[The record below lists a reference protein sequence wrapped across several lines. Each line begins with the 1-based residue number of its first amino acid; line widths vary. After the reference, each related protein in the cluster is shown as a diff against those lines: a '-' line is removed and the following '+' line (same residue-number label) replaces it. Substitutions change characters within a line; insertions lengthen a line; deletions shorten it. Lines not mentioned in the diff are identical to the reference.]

1 MPGYESDARPPCGTE
16 SHDTRPSVAPAR
28 GTPHNCAMTNLRD
41 GRTPP
46 GPDIAGLQAFALED
60 DRLPPAA
67 FVGRQD
73 IIADIERA
81 VSQAAAGGAA
91 VRGRTRL
98 VFGAPGAGKTAL
110 LYELARRWRARAA
123 DGDASAPMPIDCQPG
138 ELTSPVAFTEAVL
151 SALIPDSS
159 SNVATSTTTEGRG
172 GVPGVAGLSV
182 SRTTSVPSLVD
193 SVQAGRTPWA
203 AIREAIQSERLTRP
217 VVLLVDEA
225 QNMPGDPDGDGR
237 TRLLTETHDGRHGLP
252 IVAVLGG
259 LGDSKQVMARRGIS
273 RFARDAVHP
282 LPLLTDVESG
292 EAVNCFLARHRIVG
306 DEEAN
311 ARWGRR
317 IAEACNG
324 WPQHLH
330 NYLCGAAGALADAR
344 GDLEHA
350 DLDAALAAGEDWRRQ
365 YYDARLEG
373 VNADLPAVADVV
385 GRIPEPGAPMHRIV
399 EWCREATGTAAEGSD
414 LHARMIHDGVLQ
426 EMPGGLVTCP
436 IPSFRR
442 YILARA

>member
-1 MPGYESDARPPCGTE
+1 MRS
-16 SHDTRPSVAPAR
+16 S
-28 GTPHNCAMTNLRD
+28 RD
-41 GRTPP
+41 GRSPP
-46 GPDIAGLQAFALED
+46 GPDVAGLRAFALED
-60 DRLPPAA
+60 DRLPPPA
-67 FVGRQD
+67 FVGRRD

-81 VSQAAAGGAA
+81 VAQAAAGGTA

-123 DGDASAPMPIDCQPG
+123 DGDASAPASVDCEPGDLASPI
-138 ELTSPVAFTEAVL
+138 AFTEAVL
-151 SALIPDSS
+151 SALISDSS
-159 SNVATSTTTEGRG
+159 HDVATSTTTEGGG

-193 SVQAGRTPWA
+193 SVRAGRTPWA
-203 AIREAIQSERLTRP
+203 AIREATQPEHLTRP

-225 QNMPGDPDGDGR
+225 QNMPGDPSGDGR
-237 TRLLTETHDGRHGLP
+237 THLLTEIHDGRHGLP

-259 LGDSKQVMARRGIS
+259 LGDSKQVMAKRGIS
-273 RFARDAVHP
+273 RFARDAVHSLPP
-282 LPLLTDVESG
+282 LTEDECAD
-292 EAVNCFLARHRIVG
+292 AVKRFLARHQIAG
-306 DEEAN
+306 DEGAL
-311 ARWGRR
+311 ARWRRR

-330 NYLCGAAGALADAR
+330 NYLCGAAQALADAG
-344 GDLEHA
+344 GDLERA
-350 DLDAALAAGEDWRRQ
+350 ELDHALAAGDDWRQQ

-373 VNADLPAVADVV
+373 VNANFPAVADVV
-385 GRIPEPGAPMHRIV
+385 GQIPESGAPTHRIV
-399 EWCREATGTAAEGSD
+399 EWCREATGSPAAGSD

-426 EMPGGLVTCP
+426 EMSGGLVTCP

-442 YILARA
+442 YILART

>member
-1 MPGYESDARPPCGTE
+1 MKNS
-16 SHDTRPSVAPAR
+16 
-28 GTPHNCAMTNLRD
+28 RD

-46 GPDIAGLQAFALED
+46 GPDVAGLQAFALED
-60 DRLPPAA
+60 DRLPPPA
-67 FVGRQD
+67 FVGRRD
-73 IIADIERA
+73 IIADIEHA
-81 VSQAAAGGAA
+81 VAQAAAGGTA

-110 LYELARRWRARAA
+110 LYELARRWRTRAA
-123 DGDASAPMPIDCQPG
+123 DGDASAPVPVDCEPG
-138 ELTSPVAFTEAVL
+138 DLTSPVAFTEGVL

-159 SNVATSTTTEGRG
+159 HDVATSTTTEGGG

-203 AIREAIQSERLTRP
+203 AIREATQPERLTRP
-217 VVLLVDEA
+217 VVLLVDET
-225 QNMPGDPDGDGR
+225 QTMPGDPDGDGR
-237 TRLLTETHDGRHGLP
+237 TRLLTEIHGGRHGLP

-273 RFARDAVHP
+273 RFARGAVHS
-282 LPLLTDVESG
+282 LPLLTDDECA
-292 EAVNCFLARHRIVG
+292 EAVKRFLARHQIVG
-306 DEEAN
+306 GEEVL
-311 ARWGRR
+311 ARWRRR

-330 NYLCGAAGALADAR
+330 NYLCGAARALAGAG

-350 DLDAALAAGEDWRRQ
+350 DLDAALAAGDDWRRQ

-373 VNADLPAVADVV
+373 VNADFPAVADVV
-385 GRIPEPGAPMHRIV
+385 GRIPESGAAMHRIV
-399 EWCREATGTAAEGSD
+399 DWCRDATGTTAAGSD
-414 LHARMIHDGVLQ
+414 LHARMIQDGVLQ

-442 YILARA
+442 HILART

>member
-1 MPGYESDARPPCGTE
+1 MHMVARAESRSG
-16 SHDTRPSVAPAR
+16 SPSIAPAR
-28 GTPHNCAMTNLRD
+28 GGTHNFAMTSSRD
-41 GRTPP
+41 DRTAP

-73 IIADIERA
+73 IIADVEHA
-81 VSQAAAGGAA
+81 VAGASAGGAA

-110 LYELARRWRARAA
+110 LHELARRWRARAA
-123 DGDASAPMPIDCQPG
+123 DGDASAPVPVDCQPG
-138 ELTSPVAFTEAVL
+138 ELTSPVAFAESVL

-159 SNVATSTTTEGRG
+159 PDVATSTTTEGRG
-172 GVPGVAGLSV
+172 GVPGIAGVRV
-182 SRTTSVPSLVD
+182 SRTTSVPSLVG

-203 AIREAIQSERLTRP
+203 VIHEAMHLERPTRP

-225 QNMPGDPDGDGR
+225 QNMPADPGSDGQ
-237 TRLLTETHDGRHGLP
+237 TRLLAEIHDGRHGLP

-259 LGDSKQVMARRGIS
+259 LGDTKQVMAQRGISIS
-273 RFARDAVHP
+273 RFARDASHS
-282 LPLLTDVESG
+282 LPLLTTAESG
-292 EAVNCFLARHRIVG
+292 EAVEHFLARYRIAG
-306 DEEAN
+306 SDE
-311 ARWGRR
+311 ARVQWQVC

-330 NYLCGAAGALADAR
+330 NYLCGAARALADA
-344 GDLEHA
+344 GGNLERA
-350 DLDAALAAGEDWRRQ
+350 ELDAALAAGDDWRRQ

-373 VNADLPAVADVV
+373 LNVDFPAVVAVV
-385 GRIPEPGAPMHRIV
+385 ERIPESGAPMHRIA
-399 EWCREATGTAAEGSD
+399 EWCREATGAAEQGSD
-414 LHARMIHDGVLQ
+414 LHARMIRDGVLQ

-436 IPSFRR
+436 IPSFRQ

>member
-1 MPGYESDARPPCGTE
+1 MK
-16 SHDTRPSVAPAR
+16 PS
-28 GTPHNCAMTNLRD
+28 RD
-41 GRTPP
+41 GRIPP
-46 GPDIAGLQAFALED
+46 GPDIAGLRAFALED

-73 IIADIERA
+73 IIADIEHA
-81 VSQAAAGGAA
+81 VAQAAAGGDA

-123 DGDASAPMPIDCQPG
+123 DGDANAPVPVDCQPG

-151 SALIPDSS
+151 SALLPDSS
-159 SNVATSTTTEGRG
+159 FDVAKVTTTEGGG

-193 SVQAGRTPWA
+193 SVQGGRTPWA
-203 AIREAIQSERLTRP
+203 TIREATQPERRARP

-225 QNMPGDPDGDGR
+225 QNMPGDPGGEGR
-237 TRLLTETHDGRHGLP
+237 TRLLAEIQDGRHGLP

-259 LGDSKQVMARRGIS
+259 LGSSKQIMARRGIS
-273 RFARDAVHP
+273 RFARGAVHS
-282 LPLLTDVESG
+282 LPLLTDAESG
-292 EAVNCFLARHRIVG
+292 EAVKRFLARHRVAG
-306 DEEAN
+306 GEEAR
-311 ARWGRR
+311 ALWRRR

-330 NYLCGAAGALADAR
+330 NYLCSAARVLADAG
-344 GDLEHA
+344 GDAEQA
-350 DLDAALAAGEDWRRQ
+350 DLDAALRAGDDWRRQ

-373 VNADLPAVADVV
+373 MNADFPAVADVV
-385 GRIPEPGAPMHRIV
+385 GRIPESGAATHRIV
-399 EWCREATGTAAEGSD
+399 EWCREATGTAAQGSD

>member
-1 MPGYESDARPPCGTE
+1 
-16 SHDTRPSVAPAR
+16 
-28 GTPHNCAMTNLRD
+28 MTNSRN

-46 GPDIAGLQAFALED
+46 LGPDIAGLRAFALED
-60 DRLPPAA
+60 DRLPPRA

-73 IIADIERA
+73 IIADIEHA
-81 VSQAAAGGAA
+81 VTQAAAGGTA

-110 LYELARRWRARAA
+110 LNELARRWRARAA
-123 DGDASAPMPIDCQPG
+123 DGDASAPVPVDCEPG
-138 ELTSPVAFTEAVL
+138 DLTSPVAFTEVVL
-151 SALIPDSS
+151 SALVPDSS
-159 SNVATSTTTEGRG
+159 VDVAKVTTTEGG
-172 GVPGVAGLSV
+172 GGIPGVAGLSV

-203 AIREAIQSERLTRP
+203 AVREATQPERLARP
-217 VVLLVDEA
+217 VVLLVDEV
-225 QNMPGDPDGDGR
+225 QNMPGDPGGDGR
-237 TRLLTETHDGRHGLP
+237 TRLLAEIHGGRHGLP
-252 IVAVLGG
+252 VMAVLGG
-259 LGDSKQVMARRGIS
+259 LGDSKQMMARRGIS
-273 RFARDAVHP
+273 RFARDAVHS
-282 LPLLTDVESG
+282 LPLLTEAESG
-292 EAVNCFLARHRIVG
+292 EAVKRFLALHRVVG
-306 DEEAN
+306 DGEAK
-311 ARWGRR
+311 ALWRRR

-330 NYLCGAAGALADAR
+330 NYLCGVARALADAG

-350 DLDAALAAGEDWRRQ
+350 DLDVALAAGDDWRRQ

-373 VNADLPAVADVV
+373 VNADFPAVAEVV
-385 GRIPEPGAPMHRIV
+385 GRIPESGAAMHRIV
-399 EWCREATGTAAEGSD
+399 EWCREATGTAAQGSD

-436 IPSFRR
+436 ILSFRR

>member
-1 MPGYESDARPPCGTE
+1 MTSSRNDRA
-16 SHDTRPSVAPAR
+16 AP
-28 GTPHNCAMTNLRD
+28 D
-41 GRTPP
+41 
-46 GPDIAGLQAFALED
+46 PDIAGLRAFSLED

-67 FVGRQD
+67 FVGRRD
-73 IIADIERA
+73 IIEDIEHA
-81 VSQAAAGGAA
+81 VEETSAGGAA

-110 LYELARRWRARAA
+110 LHELARRWRVRAA
-123 DGDASAPMPIDCQPG
+123 DGDTSAPVPVDCEPG

-159 SNVATSTTTEGRG
+159 FDVATATTTEGGG
-172 GVPGVAGLSV
+172 GVPGVAGLRV
-182 SRTTSVPSLVD
+182 SRTTSVPSLVK

-203 AIREAIQSERLTRP
+203 AIREATHPERLTRP

-225 QNMPGDPDGDGR
+225 QTMPGDPDGDGR
-237 TRLLTETHDGRHGLP
+237 TRLLTEIHGGRHGLP

-259 LGDSKQVMARRGIS
+259 LGDTKQVMARRGIS
-273 RFARDAVHP
+273 RFARDAVHA
-282 LPLLTDVESG
+282 LPLLTDAESG
-292 EAVNCFLARHRIVG
+292 EAVTRFLARHRIVG
-306 DEEAN
+306 DEEARV
-311 ARWGRR
+311 RWRGR

-330 NYLCGAAGALADAR
+330 NYLCGAARVLADAG
-344 GDLEHA
+344 GDLEHGELA
-350 DLDAALAAGEDWRRQ
+350 AALAAGDDWRRE

-373 VNADLPAVADVV
+373 VNADLPAVAEVV
-385 GRIPEPGAPMHRIV
+385 GRIPESGAPMHRIV
-399 EWCREATGTAAEGSD
+399 EWCREATGAAEQGSD

>member
-1 MPGYESDARPPCGTE
+1 MKYSG
-16 SHDTRPSVAPAR
+16 
-28 GTPHNCAMTNLRD
+28 D

-46 GPDIAGLQAFALED
+46 RPDIAGLQAFAVED
-60 DRLPPAA
+60 DRLPLAA

-73 IIADIERA
+73 IIADIEHA
-81 VSQAAAGGAA
+81 VAQAAAGGAA

-110 LYELARRWRARAA
+110 LYELARCWRARAA
-123 DGDASAPMPIDCQPG
+123 NGDASAPVPVDCQPG
-138 ELTSPVAFTEAVL
+138 ELTSPVAFTEVVL
-151 SALIPDSS
+151 SALVPDSS
-159 SNVATSTTTEGRG
+159 FDVAKATTTEDGG

-203 AIREAIQSERLTRP
+203 VVREAMHPERRACP

-225 QNMPGDPDGDGR
+225 QNMPGDPGGDGR
-237 TRLLTETHDGRHGLP
+237 TRLLAEIHDGRHGLP

-259 LGDSKQVMARRGIS
+259 LGSSKQVMARRGIS
-273 RFARDAVHP
+273 RFARGAVHS
-282 LPLLTDVESG
+282 LPLLTDAESG
-292 EAVNCFLARHRIVG
+292 EAVNLFLARHRITGG
-306 DEEAN
+306 DEAK
-311 ARWGRR
+311 ALWRRR

-330 NYLCGAAGALADAR
+330 SYLCGAARALADAG

-350 DLDAALAAGEDWRRQ
+350 DLDAALAAGDDWRRQ

-373 VNADLPAVADVV
+373 VSADFPAVADVV
-385 GRIPEPGAPMHRIV
+385 GRIPESGAQMYRIV
-399 EWCREATGTAAEGSD
+399 EWCREATGTAADGSD

>member
-1 MPGYESDARPPCGTE
+1 MKNS
-16 SHDTRPSVAPAR
+16 
-28 GTPHNCAMTNLRD
+28 RD

-46 GPDIAGLQAFALED
+46 GPDVAGLQAFALED
-60 DRLPPAA
+60 DRLPPPA

-73 IIADIERA
+73 IIADIEHA
-81 VSQAAAGGAA
+81 VAQSAAGGTA

-110 LYELARRWRARAA
+110 LYELARHWRARAA
-123 DGDASAPMPIDCQPG
+123 EGDAGAPVPVDCQPG

-151 SALIPDSS
+151 SAVVPDASFD
-159 SNVATSTTTEGRG
+159 VAKATTTEGGG

-203 AIREAIQSERLTRP
+203 AIREATQPARLTRP

-225 QNMPGDPDGDGR
+225 QNMPGDPGGDGR
-237 TRLLTETHDGRHGLP
+237 TRLLTEIHDGRHGQP

-273 RFARDAVHP
+273 RFARGAVHS
-282 LPLLTDVESG
+282 LPLLTDDECA
-292 EAVNCFLARHRIVG
+292 EAVKRFLARHRIAG
-306 DEEAN
+306 GGEGK
-311 ARWGRR
+311 ARWRRR

-330 NYLCGAAGALADAR
+330 NYLCGAARALADAG

-350 DLDAALAAGEDWRRQ
+350 DLDAALAAGDDWRRQ

-373 VNADLPAVADVV
+373 VNADFPAVVDVV
-385 GRIPEPGAPMHRIV
+385 GRIPESGAPTHRIV
-399 EWCREATGTAAEGSD
+399 EWCREATGTAAAGSD

>member
-1 MPGYESDARPPCGTE
+1 MKRS
-16 SHDTRPSVAPAR
+16 
-28 GTPHNCAMTNLRD
+28 RD
-41 GRTPP
+41 GRTPH
-46 GPDIAGLQAFALED
+46 GPDIAGLRAFALED
-60 DRLPPAA
+60 DRLPPPT

-73 IIADIERA
+73 IIADIEHA
-81 VSQAAAGGAA
+81 VAQAAAGGDA

-98 VFGAPGAGKTAL
+98 VFGAPGVGKTAL

-123 DGDASAPMPIDCQPG
+123 DGDANAPVPIDCESG

-151 SALIPDSS
+151 SALVPDSPWD
-159 SNVATSTTTEGRG
+159 VATSTTTEGGG

-203 AIREAIQSERLTRP
+203 AIREATQPERRARP

-225 QNMPGDPDGDGR
+225 QNTPGDPGGDGR
-237 TRLLTETHDGRHGLP
+237 THLLTELHGGRHGLP
-252 IVAVLGG
+252 IMAVLGG
-259 LGDSKQVMARRGIS
+259 LGDSKQIMARRGIS
-273 RFARDAVHP
+273 RFARGAVHS
-282 LPLLTDVESG
+282 LPLLTEAESG
-292 EAVNCFLARHRIVG
+292 DAVKRFLARHRVAG
-306 DEEAN
+306 GEEAR
-311 ARWGRR
+311 ALWRRR

-330 NYLCGAAGALADAR
+330 NYLCAAARVLADAD
-344 GDLEHA
+344 GDAEHA
-350 DLDAALAAGEDWRRQ
+350 DLDAALRAGDDWRRQ

-373 VNADLPAVADVV
+373 VNADFPAVAEVV
-385 GRIPEPGAPMHRIV
+385 GRLPESGAAMHRVI
-399 EWCREATGTAAEGSD
+399 EWCREAMGTATEGSD

>member
-1 MPGYESDARPPCGTE
+1 MKHSSDGHA
-16 SHDTRPSVAPAR
+16 
-28 GTPHNCAMTNLRD
+28 
-41 GRTPP
+41 PP
-46 GPDIAGLQAFALED
+46 GPDIAGLRAFALED
-60 DRLPPAA
+60 DRLPPPA
-67 FVGRQD
+67 FVGRRD
-73 IIADIERA
+73 IIADIEHA
-81 VSQAAAGGAA
+81 VAEAAAGGAA

-123 DGDASAPMPIDCQPG
+123 DGDASAPVPIDCQPG
-138 ELTSPVAFTEAVL
+138 ELTSPVAFAEAVL
-151 SALIPDSS
+151 SALVPDPSYD
-159 SNVATSTTTEGRG
+159 VAESTTTEGAG

-182 SRTTSVPSLVD
+182 SRTRSVPSLVD

-203 AIREAIQSERLTRP
+203 AIREATQPERLVRP

-225 QNMPGDPDGDGR
+225 QNMPGDPGGDGR
-237 TRLLTETHDGRHGLP
+237 TRLLAELHDGRHGLP
-252 IVAVLGG
+252 VVAVLGG

-273 RFARDAVHP
+273 RFARGAVHS
-282 LPLLTDVESG
+282 LPPLTDTESG
-292 EAVNCFLARHRIVG
+292 EAVKRFLARHRVAG
-306 DEEAN
+306 DGEAKV
-311 ARWGRR
+311 RWQRR

-330 NYLCGAAGALADAR
+330 NYLCGAARALADAG

-350 DLDAALAAGEDWRRQ
+350 DLDAALAAGDEWRRQ

-373 VNADLPAVADVV
+373 VNADFPAVAEVV
-385 GRIPEPGAPMHRIV
+385 GRIPESGAAMHRIV

>member
-1 MPGYESDARPPCGTE
+1 MKYS
-16 SHDTRPSVAPAR
+16 
-28 GTPHNCAMTNLRD
+28 RD

-46 GPDIAGLQAFALED
+46 RPDIAGLQAFAVED

-73 IIADIERA
+73 IIADIEHA
-81 VSQAAAGGAA
+81 VAQAAAGGAA

-123 DGDASAPMPIDCQPG
+123 DGDASAPVPVDCQPG
-138 ELTSPVAFTEAVL
+138 ELTSPVAFTEVVL
-151 SALIPDSS
+151 SALVPASS
-159 SNVATSTTTEGRG
+159 FDVAKATTTEGGG

-203 AIREAIQSERLTRP
+203 VVREATHPERRACP

-225 QNMPGDPDGDGR
+225 QNMPGDPGGDGR
-237 TRLLTETHDGRHGLP
+237 TRLLTEIHDGRHGLP

-259 LGDSKQVMARRGIS
+259 LGSSKQVMARRGIS
-273 RFARDAVHP
+273 RFARGAVHS
-282 LPLLTDVESG
+282 LPLLTDAESG
-292 EAVNCFLARHRIVG
+292 EAVNLFLARHRITGG
-306 DEEAN
+306 DEAK
-311 ARWGRR
+311 ALWRRR

-330 NYLCGAAGALADAR
+330 SYLCGAARALADAG

-350 DLDAALAAGEDWRRQ
+350 DLDAALAAGDDWRRQ

-373 VNADLPAVADVV
+373 VSADFPAVADVV
-385 GRIPEPGAPMHRIV
+385 GRIPESGAQMYRIV
-399 EWCREATGTAAEGSD
+399 EWCREATGTAADGSD